1 MQGSANSGMAIKV
14 GPAPQGFADWEAL
27 RELLVRSFAYMD
39 GRIFPPSSLNGM
51 SAADLE
57 TRSRGETLLLAM
69 AGEQIAGCAY
79 LRFDPASVYVGKLA
93 VDASFRSL
101 GLARRILEEA
111 DVMAREAGKSRLV
124 LQTRVELV
132 ENHEAFTRLG
142 FSIAAYT
149 AHEGFDHPT
158 SVTMVRSVRG
168 GWPQAPRANPSEL
181 Q

>member
-1 MQGSANSGMAIKV
+1 MQGSAKPGMSIKV
-14 GPAPQGFADWEAL
+14 GPAPPGFTDWEAL
-27 RELLVRSFAYMD
+27 RELLARNFAYME

-57 TRSRGETLLLAM
+57 TRSHGETLLLAM

-79 LRFDPASVYVGKLA
+79 LRFDPTSVYIGKLA
-93 VDASFRSL
+93 IDAPFRSS

-142 FSIAAYT
+142 FSITTYT
-149 AHEGFDHPT
+149 AHEGFERPT
-158 SVTMVRSVRG
+158 SVTMVRSVG
-168 GWPQAPRANPSEL
+168 GGCPQMPCANPSEL